1 MFTRNH
7 YIQKRLLKNFAIRA
21 NNGKYKICV
30 LDLIKFAVNYQNT
43 ESAFYENN
51 LYDIHYGSNTKELL
65 FCKVKWRIRLYL
77 APFFM
82 FRLWLFTPQ

>member
-1 MFTRNH
+1 MYTRNH

-43 ESAFYENN
+43 ESAFYEKNSI
-51 LYDIHYGSNTKELL
+51 L
-65 FCKVKWRIRLYL
+65 
-77 APFFM
+77 
-82 FRLWLFTPQ
+82 